1 MHDNFLKRIEVITSL
16 LIVHNQKSKVVPL
29 RLVLDDL
36 IHVIISSASSNQSN
50 EVLKG
55 IWINRIESCAKKAN
69 ITLQKNDW
77 LCSWSKVER
86 SRNQAVSTE
95 RSPSSGSSIT
105 ENNNNNTTDSYTSS
119 IPSLKTKVTEEDK
132 NRFRKMFDSLNPN
145 NFWVL
150 DATKRAAAAAGPDV
164 NPLSVEEKIAS
175 FALNSS
181 NLHPSYSMILDVD
194 EENWKTV
201 FTKEELMEIQNEGS
215 SLIRQTPDELLG
227 LLKAIK
233 KMSVEDIYTYAYS
246 LPHDPTKDHLLTW
259 WSLTLLNAANQF
271 LCENTGTERVGE
283 ADTMYN
289 NWSFL
294 STIFRGSNIQ
304 VHG

>member
-1 MHDNFLKRIEVITSL
+1 MSIKYEAVITSL

-77 LCSWSKVER
+77 LCSC
-86 SRNQAVSTE
+86 
-95 RSPSSGSSIT
+95 
-105 ENNNNNTTDSYTSS
+105 
-119 IPSLKTKVTEEDK
+119 
-132 NRFRKMFDSLNPN
+132 LNPN

-164 NPLSVEEKIAS
+164 NPLSKNEFFILNAV
-175 FALNSS
+175 FAPHEYTYS
-181 NLHPSYSMILDVD
+181 PSYSMILDVD

-215 SLIRQTPDELLG
+215 SLIRQTPDELL
-227 LLKAIK
+227 
-233 KMSVEDIYTYAYS
+233 DIYTYAYS

-304 VHG
+304 VHGKELGSQANAFAQNAKRKISAIDEVEKAKRGTRFSLLVSR